1 MSKQIIA
8 LDADGVLLDYNLAYA
23 GAWQRA
29 FGQYP
34 SEKDPN
40 AYWALDRWD
49 VARLDGESLVEFRRQ
64 FDESFWSSIP
74 AIEGAVEACQ
84 SLDAAGFELVCVT
97 ALNAQFGDARQQNLR
112 RLGFPI
118 HRVYTADSDFSD
130 RSPKADLLNALEPV
144 VFVDDYLPFL
154 IGVDEKIHCALI
166 NRRATG
172 SPNTVKTI
180 GFAASQHDDLAAFA
194 RFWLMQDDPL

>member
-1 MSKQIIA
+1 MSKKIIA

-29 FGQYP
+29 FGQFP
-34 SEKDPN
+34 SEKDPK

-49 VARLDGESLVEFRRQ
+49 VARLDGESLVQFRRH

-97 ALNAQFGDARQQNLR
+97 ALDARFGDARQQNFR

-118 HRVYTADSDFSD
+118 HRVYTADSEFSE
-130 RSPKADLLNALEPV
+130 RSPKADLLNGLKPV
-144 VFVDDYLPFL
+144 AFVDDYLPFL
-154 IGVDEKIHCALI
+154 IGVDKEIHCALI
-166 NRRATG
+166 NRLATG
-172 SPNTVKTI
+172 SPNTDMSASL
-180 GFAASQHDDLAAFA
+180 AASQHDDISAFA
-194 RFWLMQDDPL
+194 RYWLAPDDSL